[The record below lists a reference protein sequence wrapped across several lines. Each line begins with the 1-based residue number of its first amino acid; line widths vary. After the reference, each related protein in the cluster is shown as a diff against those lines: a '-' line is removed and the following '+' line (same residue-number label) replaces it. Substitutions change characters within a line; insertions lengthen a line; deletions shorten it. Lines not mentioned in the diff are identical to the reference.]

1 MPCNIEIR
9 KTIEN
14 SIDELLPNPE
24 AVMANNVA
32 KGIVKELNE
41 LWESAISR
49 VVPYSGQGGALVKIN
64 SLDEVVNKEY
74 KRQLK
79 AEQEFERDLDFFK
92 GDESLMQQEQRDL
105 FFQKPS
111 DEGQIAS
118 EKTIRDL
125 AARISDRIG
134 IPYRIISDRTQQFKG
149 KIENNVAV
157 INLAYAT
164 LDTPI
169 HEILGHPI
177 IRAIK
182 GGFSSQNKYVTSEIE
197 ITQKLLNKEI
207 TREEAKKLRAQRDN
221 PPASQLYQ
229 NLLKELEYGKGKEVL
244 DRIKRDYQFKEGKSK
259 LHIVTKEDHQ
269 NGKFL
274 QAEIGEQIG
283 IGDRYTLEE
292 QQEEAIVELL
302 GMMTAEKLDAVKDGK
317 LISLL
322 KRLLKEM
329 KQFIRSLIGQKEVE
343 IDSLPDNMTIEDLA
357 NILAYSNSKLILP
370 GYQVTY
376 TTPDN
381 MSFKT
386 YAEASNHISQLVKNV
401 EDIDLNNVQIEKGA
415 VIGKIDPITGKKIKS
430 ANYIE
435 GSSSYF
441 SADEN
446 QYEPSTSDY
455 FYLTFEDGTSNDVD
469 ERDLFMTNNPI
480 IEEFYSRIRF
490 SHFTIEKFITKN
502 KEFEQSKEIIE
513 EWKKVNNIV
522 YNPEEVYSRGQE
534 FVSVVGAYSDF
545 DVNLMMQNLL
555 QHVEDNQKAGGEFTI
570 SAFTKPVDKKIGHL
584 EGGGGKIKF
593 KIYPQ
598 SKDIKWASNKDVY
611 SGSVWDASEKV
622 NKDKKSELLG
632 VSYTKYPS
640 LSNINSVQPNL
651 ANVIDRLAH
660 HHNELGI
667 SLNGTNFRLEYDE
680 DIPYETKKIINSI
693 NSILDQRYGKLVKS
707 EIKSREYSQEEVLKI
722 NKLKD
727 RIELLE
733 LTIQNGLGAPET
745 YKALENARNE
755 LVRYTNIIS
764 LKGIQPTQTEYNLKE
779 SIPDTAF
786 RVADLYEEGNT
797 DGSEGSYYMPMSNA
811 RKKDYTEQALV
822 NTKIAKLKEVAKK
835 YPRTLI
841 RSEVVRT
848 REQWPGEFSG
858 FEEEELPFQRIPSQ
872 PIIEETLP
880 SNASPKTL
888 KLIKDFL
895 KQVGVDINVVKDIV
909 VNGVKQDADGVAQI
923 MQKLVSVVEGKEAS
937 ALPEEAMHFAVAIIK
952 QTNPKLYQKLMKEI
966 NDYTMLKNVF
976 AEYGTNEYYQKDG
989 KPDVIKLKEEAIAK
1003 VLVNKIIGRIET
1015 DVVEKSENLA
1025 KAQSWW
1031 SDIINWFKS
1040 LLYQKSGFDQAAI
1053 DIISGKSIGTVEDI
1067 RNEQSELFFQQSKQE
1082 SIFNSL
1088 KSLSDRIEPKVDESS
1103 DDKEQRYFIDG
1114 IKKIARRVSDLTK
1127 DFFERRRKQQDLV
1140 QSEYEKAVTDLKA
1153 EKGTNGHK
1161 DFEHAF
1167 YLFTDENGYLKDIDI
1182 IEDLLL
1188 EDEEEY
1194 VSMLDPNDNDM
1205 YLMLRDNLLERM
1217 IAFEK
1222 ANPKT
1227 RFLSE
1232 ITIYDPSRDIAGTID
1247 FMAISAEGKI
1257 NILDWKFMGLN
1268 TEKYD
1273 EVPWYKVQSW
1283 RIQMEQYKLILK
1295 NNYGIQEQDFEQTRM
1310 IPILAKWGR
1319 GNAKK
1324 NILPRLDEIKIGDVI
1339 VKNIS
1344 EDEGYLIPVAT
1355 KGERTGNREVDKL
1368 LERLNTAYEKFSEV
1382 RVIESEKKN
1391 KADQLNALFSA
1402 IMKLQ
1407 MQQDIQPLLKQ
1418 ANILH
1423 QQIENLKNIYETK
1436 YNPGEGKSFTKDQVD
1451 AFSEDEIDRFIVDH
1465 ENSMFAIESYIDL
1478 YNDLESIIDAKDTKT
1493 INTVRETTERSRKYV
1508 TQLGEIREN
1517 FVRDVIAKRQGFN
1530 FFGMAEKT
1538 VKGLARLFS
1547 STATIQTKAVQLLYK
1562 KASESLGFASMETES
1577 ESFRLEQLKNEYTT
1591 WAKTKGISNNDL
1603 FRPIKKKDSNELIDE
1618 FKKEFYQTLRKKT
1631 SSKDEI
1637 DLKWIKE
1644 NIDFDAYKEHL
1655 SKVLKEEIQRI
1666 ENKPRGGSKLE
1677 NERDVKRE
1685 TDKAKSL
1692 YNISKKDS
1700 AGWLLYD
1707 EMKKFP
1713 KRDVWESNEWK
1724 YMNAPGN
1731 EPIRKFYDY
1740 VIEKN
1745 NEYAELGYIEKR
1757 YARIFLPY
1765 VRKSLV
1771 ERIITKDDIQIGKE
1785 FMESISVDD
1794 GDVGYGG
1801 DIDPNT
1807 GRPKRSIPKYF
1818 VTKLDE
1824 NVSED
1829 LFRTMTLY
1837 NEMALRYKY
1846 LKKAEA
1852 QLRAV
1857 GQVERNKKS
1866 IDTSIFGK
1874 AKMQNGEP
1882 VKISDNREN
1891 SELYF
1896 AMMDAIIYDHKY
1908 IQSDL
1913 FDSMLG
1919 TIGGW
1924 GKTLNEK
1931 LGKKIFPEDLNDRQI
1946 TVNKIVDN
1954 LNRSFQLTSL
1964 GLNPLSATSS
1974 FFGGNVQSIINAGKY
1989 FNKKDFLKSEYQLF
2003 VNKFNTLTGNETD
2016 TAKMFLGALNYFL
2029 PLTENANRELAKSL
2043 SIENVTQQGIQD
2055 LLMVLMR
2062 NADFAV
2068 QMTNFHAYLMNTIVV
2083 DDRIV
2088 NAREYLREQPEYANK
2103 YAGTL
2108 EERVEFENK
2117 FEEQVQKL
2125 IDEKGV
2131 MKLAKIEN
2139 GRFVVP
2145 GVDRMSGSIIDV
2157 RRKVQQLNKD
2167 ALGNLSE
2174 DDLRLIN
2181 MNIMTKSMMVFK
2193 NWIPRLV
2200 DVRLGSFKYNAASD
2214 AYEWGRM
2221 RTVYSFLRDN
2231 IMTNRKGL
2239 VGLLK
2244 GNEDGIEIIRKAFEK
2259 RKQQHFEETGGEI
2272 LELDEAM
2279 FIDLVRE
2286 NIRAFALD
2294 LIVTLTVFAMVS
2306 ALKALAPDDED
2317 ELVKNRYK
2325 FVVKAA
2331 DKLKDELL
2339 YFWNPSSAISLLKS
2353 GVFPSL
2359 TLIDNGIKTLNNFF
2373 IEMFAIGTGNKTL
2386 EEDTKVIKY
2395 LMRTFPITNQMVGYL
2410 PMFYPDIAKD
2420 LGIQMQS
2427 NYGIR

>member
-1 MPCNIEIR
+1 MPCPIEIR

-49 VVPYSGQGGALVKIN
+49 VVPYSGQGGAFVKIN
-64 SLDEVVNKEY
+64 SLDIAVDKEY
-74 KRQLK
+74 NRQLK

-92 GDESLMQQEQRDL
+92 GDQALLDEEERDNL
-105 FFQKPS
+105 FLQKPS
-111 DEGQIAS
+111 
-118 EKTIRDL
+118 
-125 AARISDRIG
+125 
-134 IPYRIISDRTQQFKG
+134 
-149 KIENNVAV
+149 
-157 INLAYAT
+157 
-164 LDTPI
+164 
-169 HEILGHPI
+169 
-177 IRAIK
+177 
-182 GGFSSQNKYVTSEIE
+182 
-197 ITQKLLNKEI
+197 
-207 TREEAKKLRAQRDN
+207 
-221 PPASQLYQ
+221 
-229 NLLKELEYGKGKEVL
+229 EL
-244 DRIKRDYQFKEGKSK
+244 
-259 LHIVTKEDHQ
+259 
-269 NGKFL
+269 
-274 QAEIGEQIG
+274 
-283 IGDRYTLEE
+283 
-292 QQEEAIVELL
+292 
-302 GMMTAEKLDAVKDGK
+302 
-317 LISLL
+317 
-322 KRLLKEM
+322 
-329 KQFIRSLIGQKEVE
+329 
-343 IDSLPDNMTIEDLA
+343 SLP
-357 NILAYSNSKLILP
+357 
-370 GYQVTY
+370 
-376 TTPDN
+376 
-381 MSFKT
+381 
-386 YAEASNHISQLVKNV
+386 
-401 EDIDLNNVQIEKGA
+401 
-415 VIGKIDPITGKKIKS
+415 
-430 ANYIE
+430 
-435 GSSSYF
+435 
-441 SADEN
+441 
-446 QYEPSTSDY
+446 ST
-455 FYLTFEDGTSNDVD
+455 
-469 ERDLFMTNNPI
+469 
-480 IEEFYSRIRF
+480 
-490 SHFTIEKFITKN
+490 
-502 KEFEQSKEIIE
+502 
-513 EWKKVNNIV
+513 
-522 YNPEEVYSRGQE
+522 
-534 FVSVVGAYSDF
+534 
-545 DVNLMMQNLL
+545 
-555 QHVEDNQKAGGEFTI
+555 
-570 SAFTKPVDKKIGHL
+570 
-584 EGGGGKIKF
+584 
-593 KIYPQ
+593 
-598 SKDIKWASNKDVY
+598 
-611 SGSVWDASEKV
+611 
-622 NKDKKSELLG
+622 
-632 VSYTKYPS
+632 
-640 LSNINSVQPNL
+640 
-651 ANVIDRLAH
+651 
-660 HHNELGI
+660 
-667 SLNGTNFRLEYDE
+667 
-680 DIPYETKKIINSI
+680 
-693 NSILDQRYGKLVKS
+693 
-707 EIKSREYSQEEVLKI
+707 
-722 NKLKD
+722 
-727 RIELLE
+727 
-733 LTIQNGLGAPET
+733 
-745 YKALENARNE
+745 
-755 LVRYTNIIS
+755 
-764 LKGIQPTQTEYNLKE
+764 
-779 SIPDTAF
+779 
-786 RVADLYEEGNT
+786 
-797 DGSEGSYYMPMSNA
+797 
-811 RKKDYTEQALV
+811 
-822 NTKIAKLKEVAKK
+822 
-835 YPRTLI
+835 
-841 RSEVVRT
+841 
-848 REQWPGEFSG
+848 
-858 FEEEELPFQRIPSQ
+858 
-872 PIIEETLP
+872 
-880 SNASPKTL
+880 ASPKTL

-909 VNGVKQDADGVAQI
+909 VNGVKQDADGAAQL
-923 MQKLVSVVEGKEAS
+923 MQKIASVVEGKEAS

-966 NDYTMLKNVF
+966 NDYAMSKNVF

-1003 VLVNKIIGRIET
+1003 VLVNKIIGRTES

-1025 KAQSWW
+1025 KVQSWW
-1031 SDIINWFKS
+1031 SDIIDWFKS

-1053 DIISGKSIGTVEDI
+1053 DIISGKFEGTANDI
-1067 RNEQSELFFQQSKQE
+1067 REEQNELFFQQSKQE
-1082 SIFNSL
+1082 SIFNNL
-1088 KSLSDRIEPKVDESS
+1088 KSISDKIEPKVDESS

-1114 IKKIARRVSDLTK
+1114 VKKITRRVSDLTK
-1127 DFFERRRKQQDLV
+1127 DFFERRRAKQDLV

-1167 YLFTDENGYLKDIDI
+1167 YLFTDDNGYLKDIDVI
-1182 IEDLLL
+1182 QDLLL

-1194 VSMLDPNDNDM
+1194 VSMLDPDDNDM

-1217 IAFEK
+1217 MAFEK

-1268 TEKYD
+1268 TERYD

-1319 GNAKK
+1319 GNVKK

-1355 KGERTGNREVDKL
+1355 KGERTGNKEVDKL

-1382 RVIESEKKN
+1382 RVTESEKKN

-1436 YNPGEGKSFTKDQVD
+1436 YNPGEGKSFTKDQLE
-1451 AFSEDEIDRFIVDH
+1451 AFSDDEINRFIVDH

-1478 YNDLESIIDAKDTKT
+1478 YNDLESIIDVKDTKT
-1493 INTVRETTERSRKYV
+1493 INTVRETTERSRKYLK
-1508 TQLGEIREN
+1508 QFGEIREG

-1547 STATIQTKAVQLLYK
+1547 STATIQTKSVQLLYK
-1562 KASESLGFASMETES
+1562 KASEALGFASMETES
-1577 ESFRLEQLKNEYTT
+1577 ESFKLEQLRNEYTT

-1603 FRPIKKKDSNELIDE
+1603 FKPIIKKDSNELIDE
-1618 FKKEFYQTLRKKT
+1618 FKKEFYETLRKKT

-1644 NIDFDAYKEHL
+1644 NIDFDAYKKHL
-1655 SKVLKEEIQRI
+1655 DEVRKEEIERI
-1666 ENKPRGGSKLE
+1666 ENKPRGGTKLE
-1677 NERDVKRE
+1677 NERDIKRE
-1685 TDKAKSL
+1685 IDRAKSL

-1700 AGWLLYD
+1700 VGWLLYD
-1707 EMKKFP
+1707 EIKKFP
-1713 KRDVWESNEWK
+1713 KREVWESNEWR

-1731 EPIRKFYDY
+1731 ESVRKFYDY
-1740 VIEKN
+1740 IIEKN

-1846 LKKAEA
+1846 LNKVES

-1946 TVNKIVDN
+1946 TVNKSTDN

-1964 GLNPLSATSS
+1964 GLNPLSATSN

-1989 FNKKDFLKSEYQLF
+1989 FNKIDFLKSEYQIF
-2003 VNKFNTLTGNETD
+2003 VNKFNTMTGNETD
-2016 TAKMFLGALNYFL
+2016 SAKMFAGALKYFL
-2029 PLTENANRELAKSL
+2029 PLTENANREVAKSL
-2043 SIENVTQQGIQD
+2043 SISGITQQGMQD
-2055 LLMVLMR
+2055 FLMVLMR
-2062 NADFAV
+2062 NGDFAV

-2088 NAREYLREQPEYANK
+2088 NAREYLREQSEYTNK
-2103 YAGTL
+2103 YAGTV
-2108 EERVEFENK
+2108 EERVEFEKK

-2139 GRFVVP
+2139 DRFVVP
-2145 GVDRMSGSIIDV
+2145 GVDRMSSSIIDL

-2244 GNEDGIEIIRKAFEK
+2244 GNEDGVEIIRKAFEK

-2272 LELDEAM
+2272 LELDETM
-2279 FIDLVRE
+2279 FIDLTRE
-2286 NIRAFALD
+2286 NIRGFAFD
-2294 LIVTLTVFAMVS
+2294 LIVTLTVFAMAS
-2306 ALKALAPDDED
+2306 ALKAFAPDDED

-2359 TLIDNGIKTLNNFF
+2359 SLIDNGIKVLNNFF
-2373 IEMFAIGTGNKTL
+2373 IEMFAIGTGNEKL